1 MNSKGSSSVSLC
13 AMFDPITEIH
23 AFFFTTVRHPV
34 NSRTQKSSRNR
45 LSAEKYQTSKER
57 EGRTTKSNMGKRSCL
72 AFI

>member
-1 MNSKGSSSVSLC
+1 MDSKGSSSVSLC

-23 AFFFTTVRHPV
+23 VVFFFTTVRHPV

-57 EGRTTKSNMGKRSCL
+57 DRENHKK
-72 AFI
+72 